1 MAHLN
6 FHHLHYFWAVAKD
19 GSLTKAAKRLHVSQS
34 AISTQIRLLE
44 EQLGHTLFVRTAR
57 SMQLTETGR
66 VALGYAD
73 SIFSA
78 GDELMAVITQKREA
92 GKQTLRIGSVATL
105 SRNFQENFFRPLLAR
120 DDVELS
126 MQSGS
131 MRDLLARLRVHTLD
145 IILSNQQVMPT
156 LDDPWRCQRIARQQ
170 VSLVGRPMPRGKSF
184 RFPQDLAG
192 AKLLL
197 PGRDSDVRTG
207 FDTACGRMGIRYR
220 LLAEVDDMALLR
232 LLTRDT
238 NAVALI
244 PRVVVQDELASGAL
258 VEHCQ
263 VPDLYESFYAIT
275 VRRRFAP
282 PLLRTLLAQPEA
294 VVLKAPKR

>member
-92 GKQTLRIGSVATL
+92 GKQTLRVGSVATL

-145 IILSNQQVMPT
+145 IILSNQQVTPT

-207 FDTACGRMGIRYR
+207 FDTACSRMGIRYR
-220 LLAEVDDMALLR
+220 MLAEVDDMALLR

-258 VEHCQ
+258 VELCQ
-263 VPDLYESFYAIT
+263 VPDLFESFYAIT

-294 VVLKAPKR
+294 VVLKPPRR